1 MQRRL
6 YNLGVFDKVD
16 MAIQNPQGDTEH
28 KYVVYHLTEGHRY
41 YMAVGAGRGDRAH
54 RRQPDQPRQSRRRH
68 RLRARAAT
76 SKSAASTCGAW
87 ATA

>member
-41 YMAVGAGRGDRAH
+41 YTAIGVGAEIARIGGSDTDLLKTRVGLRG
-54 RRQPDQPRQSRRRH
+54 SRRAG
-68 RLRARAAT
+68 L
-76 SKSAASTCGAW
+76 SNSAASISNV
-87 ATA
+87 